1 MPKFLCVFGMIV
13 AAVMLLLFALDA
25 AIGVPFGK
33 ASMLMDIGF
42 VIVAAIL
49 GYLSFTT
56 FREQR

>member
-49 GYLSFTT
+49 GYLSLTT